1 MKLSTGSG
9 SKPQSVEDGVGSGS
23 FRLAPDP
30 FLHSGQ
36 PLGGLMDVVVVNVDD
51 RFEQQFDAFIACDGR
66 SRNISIAPRH
76 ATYGS
81 HSADLCHLTVFP
93 RNIPAAMAETSLALF
108 VQPCRAG
115 A

>member
-9 SKPQSVEDGVGSGS
+9 SKPQSVENGIRSGS
-23 FRLAPDP
+23 CRLASDP

-36 PLGGLMDVVVVNVDD
+36 PLGGLMDVIVVDVDD
-51 RFEQQFDAFIACDGR
+51 RCEQQFDAFIACAR
-66 SRNISIAPRH
+66 RARNISVAPRH
-76 ATYGS
+76 ATCGS
-81 HSADLCHLTVFP
+81 HSADLCHLTDFP
-93 RNIPAAMAETSLALF
+93 RNISAAMAESSLALF